1 MSTTPRTDAARGF
14 HDMETAVD
22 AEEMAKLETELAEAR
37 AKLADEQTR
46 SAYANNQ
53 SKTLADVVM
62 RQTDEINGLRAEVQK
77 SAGEWATLMSDV
89 HDYFADEKADRS
101 RGRVTLLL
109 TLLGSL
115 RSQRDEARAE
125 VERLRED
132 KARLDWMES
141 AGPGVWSE
149 GDPMEETCYWVVGT
163 FEDEANPAREF
174 KGLTFRAAI
183 DAARKGTP

>member
-37 AKLADEQTR
+37 AEA
-46 SAYANNQ
+46 
-53 SKTLADVVM
+53 
-62 RQTDEINGLRAEVQK
+62 QK

-115 RSQRDEARAE
+115 RTQRDEARAE

-132 KARLDWMES
+132 KARLDWLNSHPIRTEIKGGS
-141 AGPGVWSE
+141 EDGHPGIFWGLGSH
-149 GDPMEETCYWVVGT
+149 GGT
-163 FEDEANPAREF
+163 LREA
-174 KGLTFRAAI
+174 LDTV
-183 DAARKGTP
+183 RKGKA